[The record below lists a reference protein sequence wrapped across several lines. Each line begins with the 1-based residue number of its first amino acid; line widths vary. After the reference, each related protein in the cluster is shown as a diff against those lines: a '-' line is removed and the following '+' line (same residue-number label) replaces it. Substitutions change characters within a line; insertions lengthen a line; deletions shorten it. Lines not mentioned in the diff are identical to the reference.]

1 MPRAIVTVRQR
12 PNSHEHIHVVL
23 KSVPGRPT
31 ASTYASYACNWPG
44 GFDPDRA
51 VTTTRHWSPHKLR
64 RRRSWRSRTPMEGSL
79 MCANMVVVYVQV
91 GNLLAAEGAS
101 SKFVHTHHRAPTADS
116 TASAIAGGPRVIQLV
131 LTGLGSRCTI
141 LASTHTHTI
150 NAARDILG

>member
-1 MPRAIVTVRQR
+1 
-12 PNSHEHIHVVL
+12 
-23 KSVPGRPT
+23 
-31 ASTYASYACNWPG
+31 
-44 GFDPDRA
+44 
-51 VTTTRHWSPHKLR
+51 
-64 RRRSWRSRTPMEGSL
+64 

-91 GNLLAAEGAS
+91 GNALTAEGAS
-101 SKFVHTHHRAPTADS
+101 SKFVHTRHRAPTADS